1 MTGAAS
7 SRVPA
12 GRADRVVVA
21 GLLVATTSLLATR
34 VFDRTELLWL
44 PIVVVPL
51 ALVAVLPAFRAMHR
65 RVVGYAVIGV
75 AELAVVAYLAGSSRP
90 AVLVDAILRGWP
102 RIVSTA
108 WPSPPRPELVVFVAL
123 LVVVAAIG
131 TLELARAGR
140 SAAVTLIPS
149 TVLAVVLVALAAPAG
164 PVPVWW
170 WLVWVTAAL
179 LVLLVGDGRPSTW
192 ARLRRVWAERQPVVA
207 VVALLALGAMAVAA
221 FDLGDRAD
229 PRDDRSGRLD
239 PIETLNP
246 LAAVVAERRTSP
258 RVELLHIEEPPADR
272 WRLFALERYDG
283 VSWSVDP
290 VFGPIGRQL
299 STTLEGAE
307 TVDVDIQVLQ
317 RRLDWLPVAGEVRS
331 LDRDT
336 FADPDRSM
344 FRFDS
349 SVPPSTGM
357 QLEFVVP
364 DPADTEHDFVFDQA
378 DTDEEFV
385 ERFRPTAITLAGQA
399 TGAEALANIAEAFR
413 TQYRLDS
420 SVPSGANAGILELL
434 LSSSKEGTE
443 EQYVAAFVL
452 LADALGARARI
463 AIGYVLPPGE
473 DVITTEHARAWPEVW
488 SEDAGWVTF
497 DVVPTDVAAA
507 EPEPLTEFDGRAATP
522 PPPLPPP
529 VSTPQEEPPP
539 PTPTSSGR
547 GLLDRIL
554 SVAVLVGG
562 SLLLVGLLLG
572 GILGAI
578 ILAKRRR
585 RRHRLAAART
595 SAKVIG
601 AWAEATDSLVDY
613 RTRFEP
619 HHTNV
624 EIAHAGTS
632 ITGDDE
638 SDSLTS
644 LALLANQAA
653 HGRSD
658 PDETAVTSSIR
669 LLGQVEDAIAR
680 RHTLWERLSAV
691 LTARSLRRRTRSP
704 VR

>member
-1 MTGAAS
+1 MTGATS
-7 SRVPA
+7 SSVPT

-34 VFDRTELLWL
+34 IFDRTELFWL

-51 ALVAVLPAFRAMHR
+51 ALVAILPAFGATHR
-65 RVVGYAVIGV
+65 RVGGYAVIGV
-75 AELAVVAYLAGSSRP
+75 AELAVVAYLAGSNRP
-90 AVLVDAILRGWP
+90 AVVVDAIVRGWP

-123 LVVVAAIG
+123 LVVVVAIG
-131 TLELARAGR
+131 TVELARAGR

-149 TVLAVVLVALAAPAG
+149 TVLAVALIALAAPAG

-179 LVLLVGDGRPSTW
+179 LVLLVGDGRPSGW

-207 VVALLALGAMAVAA
+207 IVALLAVGAMAVAA

-246 LAAVVAERRTSP
+246 LAAVVAERNTSP
-258 RVELLHIEEPPADR
+258 PVELLQIDEPPADR

-299 STTLEGAE
+299 STTLEGARA
-307 TVDVDIQVLQ
+307 VDVDMQVLR

-349 SVPPSTGM
+349 SVPPSTSM
-357 QLEFVVP
+357 QVEFVVP

-434 LSSSKEGTE
+434 LASSKEGTE

-463 AIGYVLPPGE
+463 AIGYVLPPGNG
-473 DVITTEHARAWPEVW
+473 VITTAARPRLAR
-488 SEDAGWVTF
+488 G
-497 DVVPTDVAAA
+497 VVR
-507 EPEPLTEFDGRAATP
+507 GR
-522 PPPLPPP
+522 
-529 VSTPQEEPPP
+529 
-539 PTPTSSGR
+539 R
-547 GLLDRIL
+547 
-554 SVAVLVGG
+554 
-562 SLLLVGLLLG
+562 LG
-572 GILGAI
+572 HVRCRSD
-578 ILAKRRR
+578 RRR
-585 RRHRLAAART
+585 RR
-595 SAKVIG
+595 
-601 AWAEATDSLVDY
+601 
-613 RTRFEP
+613 
-619 HHTNV
+619 
-624 EIAHAGTS
+624 
-632 ITGDDE
+632 
-638 SDSLTS
+638 
-644 LALLANQAA
+644 
-653 HGRSD
+653 
-658 PDETAVTSSIR
+658 
-669 LLGQVEDAIAR
+669 
-680 RHTLWERLSAV
+680 
-691 LTARSLRRRTRSP
+691 
-704 VR
+704 

>member
-1 MTGAAS
+1 
-7 SRVPA
+7 
-12 GRADRVVVA
+12 
-21 GLLVATTSLLATR
+21 
-34 VFDRTELLWL
+34 
-44 PIVVVPL
+44 
-51 ALVAVLPAFRAMHR
+51 
-65 RVVGYAVIGV
+65 
-75 AELAVVAYLAGSSRP
+75 
-90 AVLVDAILRGWP
+90 
-102 RIVSTA
+102 
-108 WPSPPRPELVVFVAL
+108 
-123 LVVVAAIG
+123 
-131 TLELARAGR
+131 
-140 SAAVTLIPS
+140 
-149 TVLAVVLVALAAPAG
+149 
-164 PVPVWW
+164 
-170 WLVWVTAAL
+170 
-179 LVLLVGDGRPSTW
+179 
-192 ARLRRVWAERQPVVA
+192 
-207 VVALLALGAMAVAA
+207 MAVAA

-246 LAAVVAERRTSP
+246 LAAVVAERNTSP
-258 RVELLHIEEPPADR
+258 PVELLQIDEPPADR

-299 STTLEGAE
+299 STTLEGARA
-307 TVDVDIQVLQ
+307 VDVDMQVLR

-349 SVPPSTGM
+349 SVPASTSM
-357 QLEFVVP
+357 QVEFVVP

-385 ERFRPTAITLAGQA
+385 ERFRPTAIALAGQA

-434 LSSSKEGTE
+434 LASSKEGTE

-463 AIGYVLPPGE
+463 AIGYVLPPGNG
-473 DVITTEHARAWPEVW
+473 VITTAHARAWPEVW

-497 DVVPTDVAAA
+497 DVVPTDVAADD
-507 EPEPLTEFDGRAATP
+507 PEPLTEFDGRAATP

-539 PTPTSSGR
+539 PTPTSSGS

-562 SLLLVGLLLG
+562 SLILVGLLLG
-572 GILGAI
+572 GVLGAI

-585 RRHRLAAART
+585 RRRRLAATRT

-613 RTRFEP
+613 GARFEP

-624 EIAHAGTS
+624 EIAQAGTS
-632 ITGDDE
+632 IAGDDA

-653 HGRSD
+653 HSRSD
-658 PDETAVTSSIR
+658 PDESAVTSSIR
-669 LLGQVEDAIAR
+669 LLGQVEEAIAR
-680 RHTLWERLSAV
+680 QHTLWERLSAV